1 MCLTVSICISHL
13 LQVIAKHAEIQKKS
27 DASRI
32 KVMIEVV
39 SEEKNSRV
47 EDSSK

>member
-1 MCLTVSICISHL
+1 VSICIRHL
-13 LQVIAKHAEIQKKS
+13 LQVIAEHAEIQKKF
-27 DASRI
+27 DESRI

>member
-1 MCLTVSICISHL
+1 VSICIRHL
-13 LQVIAKHAEIQKKS
+13 LQVIAEHAEIQKKF

-32 KVMIEVV
+32 EVMIEVG

-47 EDSSK
+47 EDSLK